1 MALFICDSYYLI
13 NLTVQCNNVTYFTA
27 LTDWLAAAATVAIA
41 FCTLATQSAL
51 AVLCTTYYVLTA
63 TKIIYISAVWM
74 LSKRNYS
81 VFIFDFIIF
90 RFEHTIFY
98 PALRTITK
106 EHKNNTIFA
115 FFEKKKKA
123 EKARRTHIY
132 TKSITWVI
140 TIIWKHTKIVR
151 RMQPKIET
159 NHSNNNTNYKTT
171 PTTSWKRKPSVNYMY
186 SNHIPHSLHNIS
198 FIFVF

>member
-115 FFEKKKKA
+115 FFEKKEGRKSA
-123 EKARRTHIY
+123 PHTHLYEKY
-132 TKSITWVI
+132 
-140 TIIWKHTKIVR
+140 
-151 RMQPKIET
+151 
-159 NHSNNNTNYKTT
+159 NLGNNNHLKTHKNC
-171 PTTSWKRKPSVNYMY
+171 TSNATKNWNESQQQQHQLQNNTDNKLKEEAKRKLY
-186 SNHIPHSLHNIS
+186 
-198 FIFVF
+198 VF